1 MLSRVVLSAAAA
13 AGKRCRPW
21 SDLPV
26 TVKKPVWG
34 YVEGEWK
41 ERGRRKAR
49 RDLGLSGDLLE
60 PLGKWAWD
68 LGGQEREENGLS
80 DREGRRKGQ
89 IKFHLDLAD
98 LRLVYLQA
106 PL

>member
-1 MLSRVVLSAAAA
+1 MV
-13 AGKRCRPW
+13 RPA
-21 SDLPV
+21 SDC
-26 TVKKPVWG
+26 KKARLG
-34 YVEGEWK
+34 LHGGGWK

-106 PL
+106 RL